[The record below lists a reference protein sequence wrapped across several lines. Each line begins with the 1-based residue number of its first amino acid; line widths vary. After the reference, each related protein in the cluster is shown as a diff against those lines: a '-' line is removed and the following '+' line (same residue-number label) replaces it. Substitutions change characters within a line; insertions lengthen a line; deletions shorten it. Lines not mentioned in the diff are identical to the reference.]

1 MAIVKRYYFIFLH
14 ANFIKYNEKFNPTI
28 AMNKFIRVLKVPFI
42 SFILL
47 IGQNLNAQSSL
58 NILTR
63 AGSNSMHSIEN
74 ISKIVFP
81 PTGGF
86 VITTDNGS
94 IQNNT
99 NLDLVRNFNFF
110 AETTALH
117 ELEVNSHLLLLYPN
131 PVIDYLNI
139 NISNCNST
147 LEIEILSI
155 DGKVLKRES
164 YAKTSTSYK
173 LNVSDLNKG
182 IFLCK
187 VSDGKSIQIAKFI
200 KL

>member
-1 MAIVKRYYFIFLH
+1 MAIVERYYFIFLH
-14 ANFIKYNEKFNPTI
+14 ANFIKYNEKINPTI
-28 AMNKFIRVLKVPFI
+28 AMNKFIRVLKVLFI

-47 IGQNLNAQSSL
+47 IGQNLKAQSSL

-63 AGSNSMHSIEN
+63 TSGRSTLSIEN
-74 ISKIVFP
+74 INKIVFP
-81 PTGGF
+81 SSGGF

-117 ELEVNSHLLLLYPN
+117 EFEVNTPLLLLYPN
-131 PVIDYLNI
+131 PAADYLNI
-139 NISNCNST
+139 NLSNFNST
-147 LEIEILSI
+147 LGIEILSI
-155 DGKVLKRES
+155 DGKVLKKES
-164 YAKTSTSYK
+164 YAKTCTAYK

-182 IFLCK
+182 IFICK
-187 VSDGKSIQIAKFI
+187 VYNGKSLQIAKFI